1 LKKIF
6 FLFTVICLLSCTN
19 FGELKLISNLS
30 KSLEEVS
37 GTEVVSSSKLIWML
51 NDKGNKSK
59 IYGVSKKGKIVKVIK
74 VNAKNNDWEDLT
86 SDEKGNL
93 YIGDFGN
100 NESRRKN
107 LAILKVN
114 AKDLLS
120 SKKVEV
126 EKIRFYYPNQT
137 NFPPK
142 SKQLFFDAE
151 SFFFHKNS
159 FYIFTKSRV
168 KSKFGKT
175 ALYKI
180 PATKGNHKAEFI
192 SDFNSCDEMNCWITS
207 ADISNDGKKVA
218 LLSPSSVLIFSDYN
232 KDDFLSG
239 KLTKMPFN
247 YNSQKEGIT
256 FKDNN
261 TILITDEKAH
271 GVGGCLYEL
280 KFN

>member
-1 LKKIF
+1 MKKIF

-37 GTEVVSSSKLIWML
+37 ATEVVSSSKLIWML
-51 NDKGNKSK
+51 NDRGNKSK

-142 SKQLFFDAE
+142 RKQLFFDAE

-192 SDFNSCDEMNCWITS
+192 SDFNSCDKMNCWITS

-280 KFN
+280 KIN